1 MTMIYAVTR
10 AKTTSLSLPGAQR
23 RGIPWIASYLAMT
36 DRSDLAMMDHSDL
49 AMTDRSDLAMP
60 PLFPTQS
67 FTPQFQE
74 NSMPLKPMTWM
85 RP

>member
-36 DRSDLAMMDHSDL
+36 DRSDLAM
-49 AMTDRSDLAMP
+49 TDPSDLAMP